1 MARKLPNHVFWMLAP
16 LFALVG
22 AGGGALGAHSLW
34 KYQSAKAAAEQEA
47 AFTPQPSTPGNRANS
62 HAANRPEAEPGPEPT
77 PEPDP
82 TPTPNPPKPLPTLM
96 FHSAAGAV
104 VSARPVGGREFLPI
118 ADGAEVAAGS
128 RVQVSQGSARFV
140 TASFTVWAAAPVA
153 FSWTDDRVLR
163 LTSGRI
169 AVRATGPCSV
179 ESGEAKVH
187 VAAAAYV
194 LETSGLQLTEG
205 GATLVLGAD
214 RRELVAP
221 ARAVFEAG
229 LTAGALDGDALRG
242 AERETLGPVEVLL
255 EWDCES
261 PQRSPAVARLVSPGA
276 YGSTAAASPV
286 SMSRGVGAGPADGA
300 FSGVEGARLRM
311 RVLTDASEVLVEMRL
326 AADDGFRVVELRASV
341 PRRGAWCWIDVA
353 LEDLRGGTTRN
364 EPGWLHGR
372 QYRGLRM
379 VAQSRSPLPD
389 PGEFQLDDLL
399 IYAPR

>member
-16 LFALVG
+16 LFAIVG

-34 KYQSAKAAAEQEA
+34 KYQAAKAAAEQEA
-47 AFTPQPSTPGNRANS
+47 AFTPQPSIPGNRAAR
-62 HAANRPEAEPGPEPT
+62 HAANRPEAEPEPI

-82 TPTPNPPKPLPTLM
+82 TPTPEPPKPLTALM
-96 FHSAAGAV
+96 VHATAGAN
-104 VSARPVGGREFLPI
+104 VSVRPIGGRDFVPI
-118 ADGAEVAAGS
+118 ADGAEVPAGS

-140 TASFTVWAAAPVA
+140 TADFTVWAAAPVA
-153 FSWTDDRVLR
+153 FTWTDDRVLR

-169 AVRATGPCSV
+169 AVRATGQCSL

-229 LTAGALDGDALRG
+229 LTAAALDGDALRG
-242 AERETLGPVEVLL
+242 AERETLGPVDVPL
-255 EWDCES
+255 EWDCET

-276 YGSTAAASPV
+276 FGSTAAASPV
-286 SMSRGVGAGPADGA
+286 SMTRGIGAGPADGA
-300 FSGVEGARLRM
+300 FTGVEGARLRM
-311 RVLTDASEVLVEMRL
+311 RVLTDAPEVLVELRL
-326 AADDGFRVVELRASV
+326 AADDGFRVVELRANV
-341 PRRGAWCWIDVA
+341 PRPGAWCWIDVP
-353 LEDLRGGTTRN
+353 LENLRGGITRD
-364 EPGWLHGR
+364 EPGWLPGR

-379 VAQSRSPLPD
+379 VAQARSPLPD
-389 PGEFQLDDLL
+389 PSEFQLDDLL